1 MSRNQR
7 PKKARGQSLV
17 EFAISLTLIL
27 LLLAG
32 AVDFGMA
39 FFTFIAMRD
48 AAQEGAL
55 YGSMAP
61 ADTNGIIQRVRS
73 SATMPLDLTDP
84 AVRVNVRIVG
94 NACEGGGVEVT
105 LQYDYPITMP
115 LIGAVIG
122 RNTIPLTATVTDTI
136 LLPPCP

>member
-1 MSRNQR
+1 M
-7 PKKARGQSLV
+7 V
-17 EFAISLTLIL
+17 ELAISLTLIL

-61 ADTNGIIQRVRS
+61 ADTIGIVQRVRAS
-73 SATMPLDLTDP
+73 STMPLDLTSTD
-84 AVRVNVRIVG
+84 VQVNVNIIG
-94 NACEGGGVEVT
+94 NTCEGGGIEVT
-105 LQYDYPITMP
+105 LQYNYPITMP
-115 LIGAVIG
+115 FLGVIIG
-122 RNTIPLTATVTDTI
+122 RNTIPLTASVTDTI